1 MSYCYCIF
9 MHFCWKLELDDQI
22 GKSSSLCFLPRDKH
36 IQLDY
41 AQSSVTVSE
50 VMKEKEV
57 LKLQVQRETRAVHIL
72 VK

>member
-1 MSYCYCIF
+1 
-9 MHFCWKLELDDQI
+9 MHFYWKLELDDQI

-57 LKLQVQRETRAVHIL
+57 LFLNFRYREKLGLCTF
-72 VK
+72 

>member
-1 MSYCYCIF
+1 
-9 MHFCWKLELDDQI
+9 MHFCGKLELDDQI

-57 LKLQVQRETRAVHIL
+57 LFLNFRYREKLGLCTF
-72 VK
+72 